1 MPGKTKGNSNQENR
15 GKGTYS
21 GNNIARTGYKVL
33 RKKGGNGWLRG
44 LKIVVIAVV
53 VVLFLIIAGGL
64 TIAFSYLRDTPEF
77 DPERLMPAVT
87 SHIFD
92 RHGNEVSALF
102 YDQNRIKI
110 SLNEIP
116 LHVQNA
122 FIAIEDAR
130 FYDHIGVDPIAIA
143 RAFLTNLRQLSWT
156 EQGGSTITQQLIK
169 TAFLTPE
176 KTLERKVQEAYLA
189 IKMERRYSKAE
200 ILEFYLNQIP
210 FGHGAHGIEVA
221 SNMYFQKSTGE
232 LTIAEAAL
240 LAAIPRAPS
249 FYSPF
254 INKEAALH
262 RQGLVLQRM
271 YDLGFIS
278 HQEWREAGEQEIV
291 LAEPPSREYSYP
303 YFLDYVLHHELI
315 EILLGLPMFNTRGE
329 AYEAIYNQGLRIY
342 TTLDPR
348 IQEITQSAIGNEKH
362 YPQNLRVDMQRM
374 KKLLK
379 EEEKDFSGYPK
390 EVLVENGILQPQ
402 GAAVVADPATGEVL
416 ALVGG
421 RDYGPDNKLLRF
433 LSTRQPGSAI
443 KPLVAYAPAFEQGL
457 LTPGSIVDDAP
468 FVRGDWAPENF
479 DETFRGL
486 VTVRESLVRSLNIPA
501 VRTFDLITPSIGI
514 DYARRMGLTTIH
526 DDDYNLVTTLGGMT
540 QGVTVWDMAQAY
552 AVLAN
557 QGIKVKLHTIKRV
570 EDRNGVL
577 IYEQRNAPQTVIS
590 PQTAYLITDILK
602 DAVQHGTASRLRIGR
617 PVAAKTGT
625 TDDNRDAWLVA
636 YTPDL
641 VVSVW
646 LGHDIPILG
655 QIRGGSRTTIPFM
668 QEIMSQTLKNREP
681 LDFTRPPGI
690 TGPIA
695 VCSKSGL
702 RPGDYCPPGSIIN
715 ELFPTALVPQETCNM
730 HLAIKICRV
739 SGLLAGEYCPAH
751 EITTSTFL
759 LRPEFIATD
768 ERWKAGKPGR
778 VPLDAAIS
786 PPAAY
791 CDMHVQPAPPPTELN
806 LYLMDNPL
814 LINLWW
820 EWQANV
826 HEYLIYRR
834 VAGSDEQVFL
844 QRIPGN
850 VNHFADQTVEYS
862 VTYIYRVFSVNTEG
876 VRSLPA
882 ERTISTPPGSGVSQP
897 PLTLQE

>member
-1 MPGKTKGNSNQENR
+1 MPGKKKDSSNQENR

-21 GNNIARTGYKVL
+21 GNNIARNSGKAFK
-33 RKKGGNGWLRG
+33 KKGKNGWLQG
-44 LKIVVIAVV
+44 LKIIAIALA
-53 VVLFLIIAGGL
+53 VLLILIVAGGL
-64 TIAFSYLRDTPEF
+64 TIAYSYLQDTPEF
-77 DPERLMPAVT
+77 NPDRLMPAVT

-92 RHGNEVSALF
+92 RHGNEITALF

-110 SLNEIP
+110 SLDEIP

-130 FYDHIGVDPIAIA
+130 FYDHIGIDPIGFA
-143 RAFLTNLRQLSWT
+143 RAVLINLRQLSLT
-156 EQGGSTITQQLIK
+156 GPGGSTITQQLIK
-169 TAFLTPE
+169 NAFLTPE

-200 ILEFYLNQIP
+200 ILEFYLNQIA

-221 SNMYFQKSTGE
+221 SNMYFQKNTGE

-254 INKEAALH
+254 INKEVALH

-278 HQEWREAGEQEIV
+278 HQEWLEAAEQEIV
-291 LAEPPSREYSYP
+291 LAESPSREYPFP
-303 YFLDYVLHHELI
+303 YFIDYVLHHELM
-315 EILLGLPMFNTRGE
+315 EILLELPMFNTREE

-348 IQEITQSAIGNEKH
+348 IQEITQSAISNENH
-362 YPQNLRVDMQRM
+362 YPQNFRVDMPKM
-374 KKLLK
+374 KKLLS
-379 EEEKDFSGYPK
+379 EKNYSSYP
-390 EVLVENGILQPQ
+390 EAVLAEHGIMQPQ

-421 RDYGPDNKLLRF
+421 RDYGPDNKLLRY
-433 LSTRQPGSAI
+433 LSPRQPGSAI
-443 KPLVAYAPAFEQGL
+443 KPLVAYAPAMEKNL
-457 LTPGSIVDDAP
+457 ITPGSIIDDAP
-468 FVRGDWAPENF
+468 FVRGDWTPENF
-479 DETFRGL
+479 DRDFRGL

-501 VRTFDLITPSIGI
+501 VRTFELLTPSVGI

-526 DDDYNLVTTLGGMT
+526 DDDYNLATTLGGMT
-540 QGVTVWDMAQAY
+540 QGVTAFDMAQAY

-557 QGIKVKLHTIKRV
+557 QGIKVDLHTIKRV
-570 EDRNGVL
+570 EDRNGQL
-577 IYEQRNAPQTVIS
+577 LFAQRSDPQTVIS

-602 DAVQHGTASRLRIGR
+602 DAVHHGTASRLRIGR

-625 TDDNRDAWLVA
+625 TDDNRDAYLVA

-641 VVSVW
+641 VVSIW
-646 LGHDIPILG
+646 LGHDIPALG
-655 QIRGGSRTTIPFM
+655 RIRGGSRTTIPFM
-668 QEIMSQTLKNREP
+668 NDIMSQVLKNREP

-695 VCSKSGL
+695 ICRKSGL
-702 RPGDYCPPGSIIN
+702 RPGDYCPPDSIVN
-715 ELFPTALVPQETCNM
+715 EIFPTAIVPRETCNLHVEM
-730 HLAIKICRV
+730 KICRA
-739 SGLLAGEYCPAH
+739 SGLLASEYCPAH
-751 EITTSTFL
+751 EITTGTFL
-759 LRPEFIATD
+759 LRPEFIITD
-768 ERWKAGKPGR
+768 KRWKGKDAIGR
-778 VPLDAAIS
+778 APLDAALS
-786 PPAAY
+786 PPTEH
-791 CDMHVQPAPPPTELN
+791 CDMHVKPAPPPTELN
-806 LYLMDNPL
+806 LFLMDNPL
-814 LINLWW
+814 TINLWW
-820 EWQANV
+820 EWQDNV

-834 VAGSDEQVFL
+834 VAGSDEQIFL

-850 VNHFADQTVEYS
+850 TNHFADQTVEYG
-862 VTYIYRVFSVNTEG
+862 VTYIYRLFSVNTEG

-882 ERTISTPPGSGVSQP
+882 ERTISTHSGSGVSHP
-897 PLTLQE
+897 PLTLPE